1 MMWEAASPEL
11 SGLAKNKSEV
21 FIACED
27 DEEEEGEAVKRRFNW
42 V

>member
-1 MMWEAASPEL
+1 MWEAESPQL
-11 SGLAKNKSEV
+11 TGLAKNKSEV

-27 DEEEEGEAVKRRFNW
+27 EEEEGEAVKRGFNW